1 MEFIE
6 TPVFTQ
12 LITELL
18 EDNDYSDL
26 QAMLVSNLEV
36 GDLIPGGG
44 GLRKLRW
51 PSPRKQK
58 GKRGGMRIIYY
69 IYSRHKLYMIYAYD
83 KNAQEDLTKKQLK
96 KLREYIKGELL

>member
-51 PSPRKQK
+51 PSPRKKK
-58 GKRGGMRIIYY
+58 GKRGVMQIIYY
-69 IYSRHKLYMIYAYD
+69 IYPRHKLYMIYAYD